1 METINFSNKSLNYS
15 NMEKLFNEINKIEN
29 IEAINITISHSI
41 KKDNIHKKE
50 DEIFNSIPDFL
61 NKLKDLNKIDSIEVK
76 LHTYNSIITLE
87 YNEYTKEELFD
98 HYGIE
103 FDVTD
108 IFPDMVEE
116 NTDSYGIYMFSDGRD
131 MQGHN
136 FVWTNA
142 GNGEEIDIEIIKD
155 GTPKTDVNL
164 ADGGTPAQ
172 STISGKSVTVFHFD
186 TDGQTGY
193 YAEFEYK
200 DLGFSVYGYNLGEED
215 FISLLSYLLSR

>member
-1 METINFSNKSLNYS
+1 MAIQKMQFIRLTTDKSH
-15 NMEKLFNEINKIEN
+15 M
-29 IEAINITISHSI
+29 
-41 KKDNIHKKE
+41 
-50 DEIFNSIPDFL
+50 DEM
-61 NKLKDLNKIDSIEVK
+61 
-76 LHTYNSIITLE
+76 LHTALE
-87 YNEYTKEELFD
+87 CKLLSAESATALVSQHVKGDPIQEVNYFEEDINVLQGYANLLGISLDASAGCAHEYTKEELFD

-103 FDVTD
+103 FDVAD

-116 NTDSYGIYMFSDGRD
+116 NTDSYGIYTFSDGRD

-136 FVWTNA
+136 FIWTNA

-172 STISGKSVTVFHFD
+172 STISGKSVTIFHFD

-200 DLGFSVYGYNLGEED
+200 DLSFSVYGYNLGEED

>member
-1 METINFSNKSLNYS
+1 MKEWCNDMKSYAKKIAVVAAVALTAAVSLGAVAYAHSQAPTSGAAGQPEETGASVTADTEDTKVVVNELSSGVTNTGFFSLSPENY
-15 NMEKLFNEINKIEN
+15 
-29 IEAINITISHSI
+29 H
-41 KKDNIHKKE
+41 
-50 DEIFNSIPDFL
+50 
-61 NKLKDLNKIDSIEVK
+61 
-76 LHTYNSIITLE
+76 
-87 YNEYTKEELFD
+87 EYTKEELFD

-103 FDVTD
+103 FDVAD

-116 NTDSYGIYMFSDGRD
+116 NTDSYGIYTFSDGRD

-136 FVWTNA
+136 FIWTNA

-172 STISGKSVTVFHFD
+172 STISGKSVTIFHFD

-200 DLGFSVYGYNLGEED
+200 DLSFSVYGYNLGEED